1 LHWYYF
7 FKYAGSDMKTI
18 TLKADDDFD
27 EALTALAR
35 DMKTTK
41 SAVIRTAVAHY
52 SLHVSRE
59 ALRRQV
65 KRASKIVRE
74 QSLQEARDWEDT
86 LADGL

>member
-1 LHWYYF
+1 
-7 FKYAGSDMKTI
+7 MKTI

-59 ALRRQV
+59 ALRRQI
-65 KRASKIVRE
+65 KRASEKVRE
-74 QSLQEARDWEDT
+74 QSLRICREMSDADN
-86 LADGL
+86 DGLDGL